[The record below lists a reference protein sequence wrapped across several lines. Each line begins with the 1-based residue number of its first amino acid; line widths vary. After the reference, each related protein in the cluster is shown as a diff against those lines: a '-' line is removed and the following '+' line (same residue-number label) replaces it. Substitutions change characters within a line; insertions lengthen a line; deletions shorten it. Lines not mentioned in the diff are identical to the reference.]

1 MFKITKSSKKMKI
14 RKVSEWINEVH
25 QTAIEKGW
33 FEEERQ
39 RLELHMLMLTEISE
53 ATEEIR
59 NHKPSFYIEN
69 GKPEGEA
76 IELSDVLLRI
86 FDYAGYK
93 KIDLIHYL
101 KSEADNYK
109 KNYQHVDYIQGA
121 TSWPVIRDN
130 KTGDVEGTFRKA
142 IQEAMRK
149 DPDVIMVGEARDE
162 QVAKETMN
170 ISQEGHLVSTT
181 TSPASAFTSMCNSS
195 VLSTFERIIERE
207 REIAEKENIDFEN
220 ISELTEFFS
229 VVSQKEKWFKSY
241 ENFVSPLE
249 KHMLFS
255 MTIAEASKAVLV
267 EDFEEEAKFM
277 ARALIQIFVYFYHNG
292 WDVNEILDAKH
303 SFNMAR
309 AYKHGGKK
317 C

>member
-1 MFKITKSSKKMKI
+1 MKTRTI
-14 RKVSEWINEVH
+14 SEWVKEVH

-76 IELSDVLLRI
+76 IELVDVLLRI

-93 KIDLIHYL
+93 QIDLIHYL
-101 KSEADNYK
+101 KSEGDNYRN
-109 KNYQHVDYIQGA
+109 NYLNPDPIPLA
-121 TSWPVIRDN
+121 SSWPIH
-130 KTGDVEGTFRKA
+130 
-142 IQEAMRK
+142 QESVKGFSEKVKKAMREESHV
-149 DPDVIMVGEARDE
+149 PVEYPVLTSVSGMSTLDVF
-162 QVAKETMN
+162 N
-170 ISQEGHLVSTT
+170 
-181 TSPASAFTSMCNSS
+181 
-195 VLSTFERIIERE
+195 RIIGFEKS
-207 REIAEKENIDFEN
+207 IAEKENIDFEVL
-220 ISELTEFFS
+220 SELTEFFS
-229 VVSQKEKWFKSY
+229 VVSKSENWFKSY

-255 MTIAEASKAVLV
+255 MTIAEASQAVLKK
-267 EDFEEEAKFM
+267 DFEEEARLM
-277 ARALIQIFVYFYHNG
+277 ARTLIQIFVYFAHNN
-292 WDVNEILDAKH
+292 WDVNEMLDEKH

-309 AYKHGGKK
+309 SYKHGGKK

>member
-1 MFKITKSSKKMKI
+1 MKTRTI
-14 RKVSEWINEVH
+14 SEWVKEVH

-76 IELSDVLLRI
+76 IELADLLLRI

-101 KSEADNYK
+101 KSEGDNYRN
-109 KNYQHVDYIQGA
+109 NYLNLYPIPLA
-121 TSWPVIRDN
+121 SSWPIH
-130 KTGDVEGTFRKA
+130 
-142 IQEAMRK
+142 QENIENVK
-149 DPDVIMVGEARDE
+149 GCSEKVK
-162 QVAKETMN
+162 KEMDKESHDH
-170 ISQEGHLVSTT
+170 IGYPV
-181 TSPASAFTSMCNSS
+181 FTSVSG
-195 VLSTFERIIERE
+195 LSTLDVLNRIIGFEKS
-207 REIAEKENIDFEN
+207 IAEKENINFEN

-229 VVSQKEKWFKSY
+229 VVSKNENWFKNY
-241 ENFVSPLE
+241 ESFVSPLE

-255 MTIAEASKAVLV
+255 MTIAEASQAVLKK
-267 EDFEEEAKFM
+267 DFEEEARLM
-277 ARALIQIFVYFYHNG
+277 ARTLIQILVYFVQNN
-292 WDVNEILDAKH
+292 WDVNEILDEKH

>member
-1 MFKITKSSKKMKI
+1 MKTRTI
-14 RKVSEWINEVH
+14 SEWVKEVH

-76 IELSDVLLRI
+76 IELVDGLLRI

-93 KIDLIHYL
+93 NIDLIHYL
-101 KSEADNYK
+101 KSEGDNYRN
-109 KNYQHVDYIQGA
+109 NYLNLYPIPLA
-121 TSWPVIRDN
+121 SSWPIH
-130 KTGDVEGTFRKA
+130 
-142 IQEAMRK
+142 QENIENVK
-149 DPDVIMVGEARDE
+149 GCSEKVK
-162 QVAKETMN
+162 KEMDKE
-170 ISQEGHLVSTT
+170 SHGHIGYPV
-181 TSPASAFTSMCNSS
+181 FTSVSG
-195 VLSTFERIIERE
+195 LSTLDVLNRIIGFEKS
-207 REIAEKENIDFEN
+207 IAEKENINFEN

-229 VVSQKEKWFKSY
+229 VVSKNENWFKNY
-241 ENFVSPLE
+241 ESFVSPLE

-255 MTIAEASKAVLV
+255 MTIAEASQAVLKK
-267 EDFEEEAKFM
+267 DFEEEARLM
-277 ARALIQIFVYFYHNG
+277 ARTLIQILVYFVQNN
-292 WDVNEILDAKH
+292 WDVNEILDEKH

>member
-1 MFKITKSSKKMKI
+1 MKTRTI
-14 RKVSEWINEVH
+14 SEWVKEVH

-76 IELSDVLLRI
+76 IELVDGLLRI

-93 KIDLIHYL
+93 NIDLIHYL
-101 KSEADNYK
+101 KSEGDNYRN
-109 KNYQHVDYIQGA
+109 NYLNLYPIPLA
-121 TSWPVIRDN
+121 SSWPIH
-130 KTGDVEGTFRKA
+130 
-142 IQEAMRK
+142 QENIENVK
-149 DPDVIMVGEARDE
+149 GCSEKVK
-162 QVAKETMN
+162 KEMDKESHDH
-170 ISQEGHLVSTT
+170 IGYPV
-181 TSPASAFTSMCNSS
+181 FTSVSG
-195 VLSTFERIIERE
+195 LSTLDVLNRIIGFEKS
-207 REIAEKENIDFEN
+207 IAEKENINFEN

-229 VVSQKEKWFKSY
+229 VVSKNENWFKNY
-241 ENFVSPLE
+241 ESFVSPLE

-255 MTIAEASKAVLV
+255 MTIAEASQAVLKK
-267 EDFEEEAKFM
+267 DFEEEARLM
-277 ARALIQIFVYFYHNG
+277 ARTLIQIFVYFVHNN
-292 WDVNEILDAKH
+292 WDVNEMLDEKH

>member
-1 MFKITKSSKKMKI
+1 MKTRTI
-14 RKVSEWINEVH
+14 SEWVKDVH

-76 IELSDVLLRI
+76 IELADLLLRI

-101 KSEADNYK
+101 KSEGDNYRN
-109 KNYQHVDYIQGA
+109 NYLNLYPIPLA
-121 TSWPVIRDN
+121 SSWPIHQENIENV
-130 KTGDVEGTFRKA
+130 KGFSEKVKKA
-142 IQEAMRK
+142 ME
-149 DPDVIMVGEARDE
+149 
-162 QVAKETMN
+162 KESHDYM
-170 ISQEGHLVSTT
+170 GYPV
-181 TSPASAFTSMCNSS
+181 FTSVSGSS
-195 VLSTFERIIERE
+195 TLDVLNRIIGFEKS
-207 REIAEKENIDFEN
+207 IAEKENIDFE
-220 ISELTEFFS
+220 ILSELTEFFS
-229 VVSQKEKWFKSY
+229 VVSKNENWFKNY

-255 MTIAEASKAVLV
+255 MTIAEASQAVLKK
-267 EDFEEEAKFM
+267 DFEEEARLM
-277 ARALIQIFVYFYHNG
+277 ARTLIQILVYFVQNN
-292 WDVNEILDAKH
+292 WDVNEILDEKH

>member
-1 MFKITKSSKKMKI
+1 MKTRTI
-14 RKVSEWINEVH
+14 SEWVKEVH

-39 RLELHMLMLTEISE
+39 RLELHMLMLSEISE

-76 IELSDVLLRI
+76 IELVDVLLRI

-93 KIDLIHYL
+93 QIDLIHYL
-101 KSEADNYK
+101 KSEGDNYRN
-109 KNYQHVDYIQGA
+109 NYLNSYPIPLA
-121 TSWPVIRDN
+121 SSWPIHQESV
-130 KTGDVEGTFRKA
+130 KGFSEKVKKAMKEESHVPVGHPVLTSVSGMSTLDVF
-142 IQEAMRK
+142 
-149 DPDVIMVGEARDE
+149 
-162 QVAKETMN
+162 N
-170 ISQEGHLVSTT
+170 
-181 TSPASAFTSMCNSS
+181 
-195 VLSTFERIIERE
+195 RIIGFEKS
-207 REIAEKENIDFEN
+207 IAEKENIDFEVL
-220 ISELTEFFS
+220 SELTEFFS
-229 VVSQKEKWFKSY
+229 VVSKSENWFKSY

-255 MTIAEASKAVLV
+255 MTIAEASQAVLKK
-267 EDFEEEAKFM
+267 DFEEEARLM
-277 ARALIQIFVYFYHNG
+277 ARTLIQIFVYFAHNN
-292 WDVNEILDAKH
+292 WDVNEMLDEKH

-309 AYKHGGKK
+309 SYKHGGKK

>member
-1 MFKITKSSKKMKI
+1 MKTRTI
-14 RKVSEWINEVH
+14 SEWVKEVH

-76 IELSDVLLRI
+76 IELVDGLLRI

-93 KIDLIHYL
+93 NIDLIHYL
-101 KSEADNYK
+101 KSEGDNYRN
-109 KNYQHVDYIQGA
+109 NYLNLYPILLA
-121 TSWPVIRDN
+121 SSWPIH
-130 KTGDVEGTFRKA
+130 
-142 IQEAMRK
+142 QENIENVK
-149 DPDVIMVGEARDE
+149 GCSEKVK
-162 QVAKETMN
+162 KEMDKESHDH
-170 ISQEGHLVSTT
+170 IGYPV
-181 TSPASAFTSMCNSS
+181 FTSVSG
-195 VLSTFERIIERE
+195 LSTLDVLNRIIGFEKS
-207 REIAEKENIDFEN
+207 IAEKENINFEN

-229 VVSQKEKWFKSY
+229 VVSKNENWFKNY
-241 ENFVSPLE
+241 ESFVSPLE

-255 MTIAEASKAVLV
+255 MTIAEASQAVLKK
-267 EDFEEEAKFM
+267 DFEEEARLM
-277 ARALIQIFVYFYHNG
+277 ARTLIQIFVYFVHNN
-292 WDVNEILDAKH
+292 WDVNEMLDEKH

>member
-1 MFKITKSSKKMKI
+1 MKTRTI
-14 RKVSEWINEVH
+14 SEWVKDVH

-76 IELSDVLLRI
+76 IELVDGLLRI

-101 KSEADNYK
+101 KSEGDNYRN
-109 KNYQHVDYIQGA
+109 NYLNLYPIPLA
-121 TSWPVIRDN
+121 SSWPIH
-130 KTGDVEGTFRKA
+130 
-142 IQEAMRK
+142 QENIENVK
-149 DPDVIMVGEARDE
+149 GCSEKVK
-162 QVAKETMN
+162 KEMDKESHDH
-170 ISQEGHLVSTT
+170 IGYPV
-181 TSPASAFTSMCNSS
+181 FTSVSG
-195 VLSTFERIIERE
+195 LSTLDVLNRIIGFEKS
-207 REIAEKENIDFEN
+207 IAEKENINFEN

-229 VVSQKEKWFKSY
+229 VVSKNENWFKNY
-241 ENFVSPLE
+241 ESFVSPLE

-255 MTIAEASKAVLV
+255 MTIAEASQAVLKK
-267 EDFEEEAKFM
+267 DFEEEARLM
-277 ARALIQIFVYFYHNG
+277 ARTLIQIFVYFVHNN
-292 WDVNEILDAKH
+292 WDVNEMLDEKH

>member
-1 MFKITKSSKKMKI
+1 MKTRTI
-14 RKVSEWINEVH
+14 SEWVKEVH

-76 IELSDVLLRI
+76 IELVDGLLRI

-93 KIDLIHYL
+93 NIDLIHYL
-101 KSEADNYK
+101 KSEGDNYRN
-109 KNYQHVDYIQGA
+109 NYLNLYPIPLA
-121 TSWPVIRDN
+121 SSWPIHQEN
-130 KTGDVEGTFRKA
+130 IENVEGCSEKV
-142 IQEAMRK
+142 K
-149 DPDVIMVGEARDE
+149 
-162 QVAKETMN
+162 KEMDKESHDH
-170 ISQEGHLVSTT
+170 IGYPV
-181 TSPASAFTSMCNSS
+181 FTSVSG
-195 VLSTFERIIERE
+195 LSTLDVLNRIIGFEKS
-207 REIAEKENIDFEN
+207 IAEKENINFEN

-229 VVSQKEKWFKSY
+229 VVSKNENWFKNY
-241 ENFVSPLE
+241 ESFVSPLE

-255 MTIAEASKAVLV
+255 MTIAEASQAVLKK
-267 EDFEEEAKFM
+267 DFEEEARLM
-277 ARALIQIFVYFYHNG
+277 ARTLIQIFVYFVHNN
-292 WDVNEILDAKH
+292 WDVNEMLDEKH

>member
-1 MFKITKSSKKMKI
+1 MKTRTI
-14 RKVSEWINEVH
+14 SEWVKEVH

-76 IELSDVLLRI
+76 IELVDALLRI

-101 KSEADNYK
+101 KSEGDNYRN
-109 KNYQHVDYIQGA
+109 NYLNSYMIPLEPSFPIGQGNIEKSMEKESHVYTGH
-121 TSWPVIRDN
+121 PV
-130 KTGDVEGTFRKA
+130 
-142 IQEAMRK
+142 
-149 DPDVIMVGEARDE
+149 
-162 QVAKETMN
+162 
-170 ISQEGHLVSTT
+170 
-181 TSPASAFTSMCNSS
+181 FTSVSGMSTS
-195 VLSTFERIIERE
+195 DVLNRIIGFEKS
-207 REIAEKENIDFEN
+207 IAEKENIDFEVL
-220 ISELTEFFS
+220 SELTGFFS
-229 VVSQKEKWFKSY
+229 VVSKSENWFKSY

-255 MTIAEASKAVLV
+255 MTIAEASQAVLKK
-267 EDFEEEAKFM
+267 DFEEEARLM
-277 ARALIQIFVYFYHNG
+277 ARTLIQIFVYFAHNN
-292 WDVNEILDAKH
+292 WDVNEMLDEKH

-309 AYKHGGKK
+309 SYKHGGKK

>member
-1 MFKITKSSKKMKI
+1 MKTRTI
-14 RKVSEWINEVH
+14 SEWVKDVH

-76 IELSDVLLRI
+76 IELVDGLLRI

-93 KIDLIHYL
+93 NIDLIHYL
-101 KSEADNYK
+101 KSEGDNYRN
-109 KNYQHVDYIQGA
+109 NYLNLYPIPLA
-121 TSWPVIRDN
+121 SSWPIH
-130 KTGDVEGTFRKA
+130 
-142 IQEAMRK
+142 QENIENVK
-149 DPDVIMVGEARDE
+149 GCSEKVK
-162 QVAKETMN
+162 KEMDKESHDH
-170 ISQEGHLVSTT
+170 IGYPV
-181 TSPASAFTSMCNSS
+181 FTSVSG
-195 VLSTFERIIERE
+195 LSTLDVLNRIIGFEKS
-207 REIAEKENIDFEN
+207 IAEKENIDFE
-220 ISELTEFFS
+220 ILSELTEFFS
-229 VVSQKEKWFKSY
+229 VVSKNENWFKNY

-255 MTIAEASKAVLV
+255 MTIAEASQAVLKK
-267 EDFEEEAKFM
+267 DFEEEARLM
-277 ARALIQIFVYFYHNG
+277 ARTLIQILVYFVQNN
-292 WDVNEILDAKH
+292 WDVNEILDEKH

>member
-1 MFKITKSSKKMKI
+1 MKTRTI
-14 RKVSEWINEVH
+14 SEWVKEVH

-76 IELSDVLLRI
+76 IELVDGLLRI

-93 KIDLIHYL
+93 NIDLIHYL
-101 KSEADNYK
+101 KSEGDNYRN
-109 KNYQHVDYIQGA
+109 NYLNLYPIPLA
-121 TSWPVIRDN
+121 SSWPIH
-130 KTGDVEGTFRKA
+130 
-142 IQEAMRK
+142 QENIENVK
-149 DPDVIMVGEARDE
+149 GCSEKVK
-162 QVAKETMN
+162 KEMDKE
-170 ISQEGHLVSTT
+170 SHGHIGYPV
-181 TSPASAFTSMCNSS
+181 FTSVSG
-195 VLSTFERIIERE
+195 LSTLDVLNRIIGFEKS
-207 REIAEKENIDFEN
+207 IAEKENIDFE
-220 ISELTEFFS
+220 ILSELTEFFS
-229 VVSQKEKWFKSY
+229 VVSKNENWFKNY
-241 ENFVSPLE
+241 ESFVSPLE

-255 MTIAEASKAVLV
+255 MTIAEASQAVLKK
-267 EDFEEEAKFM
+267 DFEEEARLM
-277 ARALIQIFVYFYHNG
+277 ARTLIQILVYFVQNN
-292 WDVNEILDAKH
+292 WDVNEILDEKH

>member
-1 MFKITKSSKKMKI
+1 MKTRTI
-14 RKVSEWINEVH
+14 SEWVKEVH

-76 IELSDVLLRI
+76 IELVDGLLRI

-93 KIDLIHYL
+93 NIDLIHYL
-101 KSEADNYK
+101 KSEGDNYRN
-109 KNYQHVDYIQGA
+109 NYLNLYPIPLA
-121 TSWPVIRDN
+121 SSWPIH
-130 KTGDVEGTFRKA
+130 
-142 IQEAMRK
+142 QENIENVK
-149 DPDVIMVGEARDE
+149 GCSEKVK
-162 QVAKETMN
+162 KEMDKE
-170 ISQEGHLVSTT
+170 SHGHIGYPV
-181 TSPASAFTSMCNSS
+181 FTSVSG
-195 VLSTFERIIERE
+195 LSTLDVLNRIIGFEKS
-207 REIAEKENIDFEN
+207 IAEKENINFEN

-229 VVSQKEKWFKSY
+229 VVSKNENWFKNY
-241 ENFVSPLE
+241 ESFVSPLE

-255 MTIAEASKAVLV
+255 MTIAEASQAVLKK
-267 EDFEEEAKFM
+267 DFEEEARLM
-277 ARALIQIFVYFYHNG
+277 ARTLIQIFVYFVHNN
-292 WDVNEILDAKH
+292 WDVNEMLDEKH

>member
-1 MFKITKSSKKMKI
+1 MKTRTI
-14 RKVSEWINEVH
+14 SEWVKDVH

-76 IELSDVLLRI
+76 IELVDGLLRI

-93 KIDLIHYL
+93 NIDLIHYL
-101 KSEADNYK
+101 KSEGDNYRN
-109 KNYQHVDYIQGA
+109 NYLNLYPIPLA
-121 TSWPVIRDN
+121 SSWPIH
-130 KTGDVEGTFRKA
+130 
-142 IQEAMRK
+142 QENIENVK
-149 DPDVIMVGEARDE
+149 GCSEKVK
-162 QVAKETMN
+162 KEMDKE
-170 ISQEGHLVSTT
+170 SHGHIGYPV
-181 TSPASAFTSMCNSS
+181 FTSVSG
-195 VLSTFERIIERE
+195 LSTLDVLNRIIGFEKS
-207 REIAEKENIDFEN
+207 IAEKENINFEN

-229 VVSQKEKWFKSY
+229 VVSKNENWFKNY
-241 ENFVSPLE
+241 ESFVSPLE

-255 MTIAEASKAVLV
+255 MTIAEASQAVLKK
-267 EDFEEEAKFM
+267 DFEEEARLM
-277 ARALIQIFVYFYHNG
+277 ARTLIQILVYFVQNN
-292 WDVNEILDAKH
+292 WDVNEILDEKH

>member
-1 MFKITKSSKKMKI
+1 MKTRTI
-14 RKVSEWINEVH
+14 SEWVKEVH

-76 IELSDVLLRI
+76 IELVDGLLRI

-93 KIDLIHYL
+93 NIDLIHYL
-101 KSEADNYK
+101 KSEGDNYRN
-109 KNYQHVDYIQGA
+109 NYLNLYPIPLA
-121 TSWPVIRDN
+121 SSWPIH
-130 KTGDVEGTFRKA
+130 
-142 IQEAMRK
+142 QENIENVK
-149 DPDVIMVGEARDE
+149 GCSEKVK
-162 QVAKETMN
+162 KEMDKESHDH
-170 ISQEGHLVSTT
+170 IGYPV
-181 TSPASAFTSMCNSS
+181 FTSVSG
-195 VLSTFERIIERE
+195 LSTLDVLNRIIGFEKS
-207 REIAEKENIDFEN
+207 IAEKENINFEN

-229 VVSQKEKWFKSY
+229 IVSKNENWFKNY
-241 ENFVSPLE
+241 ESFVSPLE

-255 MTIAEASKAVLV
+255 MTIAEASQAVLKK
-267 EDFEEEAKFM
+267 DFEEEARLM
-277 ARALIQIFVYFYHNG
+277 ARTLIQIFVYFVHNN
-292 WDVNEILDAKH
+292 WDVNEMLDEKH